1 MSADQLLAVD
11 VGTQSVRALL
21 FDPEGTI
28 VARAKIPIEPYVARY
43 PGWAENDPEMYWGA
57 VGTACRALLADPA
70 VRVDAIAGLAL
81 TTQRG
86 TIVVVDADGRPL
98 RPAIVWLDRRR
109 TEGLPPIGGLHGLAF
124 RAVGLADTV
133 ATFQAEAEANWLIAH
148 EPVTWAQT
156 AKFLLLSGFLTH
168 RLVGRF
174 VDADAAQ
181 VGYIPFD
188 YRRRRWAGAGDWRWR
203 AVPVE
208 RDMLPELVPTGDQLG
223 RLTPLAAEHLGLR
236 PGLPVIA
243 AAGDKACEALG
254 AGCLA
259 PNVAALSFGT
269 TATIITTHQRYV
281 EPEPL
286 IPPFPA
292 AIPGRYCLE
301 ILVYRGFWLIE
312 WFRREFGAAEEAQAR
327 ERGVDP
333 IDVLDELLEETAPG
347 AMGLLLQPTFS
358 PGVRVP
364 GPEAKGAAIG
374 FGDVHTRA
382 HLYRAVVEGLA
393 FALREGLERTERR
406 TNVPITAL
414 RVAGGGSS
422 SHRVVQ
428 IAADVFGL
436 PVGRPH
442 TIETAGLGAAIDA
455 AVGLGIHPSFD
466 AAVAAMTRLLETR
479 DPDPAAAQLYDAL
492 YRRVYRRMYERLRSL
507 YEEIRAITGYPR

>member
-1 MSADQLLAVD
+1 MSADHLLAID

-21 FDPEGTI
+21 FDPEGTM
-28 VARAKIPIEPYVARY
+28 VARARIPIEPYVARF
-43 PGWAENDPEMYWGA
+43 PGWAENDPEMYWSA
-57 VGTACRALLADPA
+57 VGTACRALVADPA

-124 RAVGLADTV
+124 RLVGLADTV

-148 EPVTWAQT
+148 EPAIWAQT
-156 AKFLLLSGFLTH
+156 ARFLLLSGFLTH

-188 YRRRRWAGAGDWRWR
+188 YRRRRWARAGDWRWR
-203 AVPVE
+203 AVPID
-208 RDMLPELVPTGDQLG
+208 RDMLPGLISTGEPLG
-223 RLTPLAAEHLGLR
+223 GLTPLAAEHLGLR

-243 AAGDKACEALG
+243 AGGDKACEALG

-292 AIPGRYCLE
+292 AVPGRYCLE
-301 ILVYRGFWLIE
+301 IQVYRGFWLIE
-312 WFRREFGAAEEAQAR
+312 WFRREFGAAEEAAAR
-327 ERGVDP
+327 ERGIDP

-382 HLYRAVVEGLA
+382 HLYRAVIEGLA

-406 TNVPITAL
+406 TKVPITAL

-442 TIETAGLGAAIDA
+442 TIETAALGAAIDA
-455 AVGLGIHPSFD
+455 AVALGIHPTFD
-466 AAVAAMTRLLETR
+466 AAVAAMTRLVETL

-492 YRRVYRRMYERLRSL
+492 YRRVYRRMYERLRLL